1 MKKKTFLQLTVI
13 LLFGICLAGIL
24 AAASRILERGES
36 RAKYADFF
44 ELSDQID
51 VLFLGSSHV
60 INGLSPLDL
69 YEQYGFT
76 SYNMGGHGSE
86 MPETYWE
93 LKLARQYCQPKV
105 VVIDAYMMEK
115 DFHYQDVREGAS
127 KKEINTSVEQLHLN
141 MDCFPYSRLKKEA
154 VEDLIL
160 DPSIRRQFLFPFIT
174 YHDRWSELHEND
186 FRRLRGRADRNL
198 LMGAEMRY
206 HTYAGEIHSVAYLKD
221 AGMEAPSVGAEYL
234 IRIIEECQ
242 ADGIGV
248 VVTTL
253 PFHETETDWRTANGA
268 ALIAESMGVPD
279 INFLKMSEVNAY
291 TDFNDQGHLNHTG
304 AEKVTAY
311 IGRFLQENFA
321 LEDHREQEGYE
332 RWDERLKDYR
342 EELEEQE
349 RDDEFYDLYG
359 RMNELSFS
367 PDGVIVYVREGS
379 DAIRDQQ
386 FSRLI
391 EHLTGDN
398 APGFKKARQA
408 GLGYILIRDTGSGLI
423 REIPS
428 RKEVSDVPTAIGSLS
443 LLVSESFRNLYVD
456 GDMSRNLLD
465 MADHFYDD
473 VQIIS
478 YDPVTGEIIHH
489 ASYRYNGAEYVVQH

>member
-1 MKKKTFLQLTVI
+1 MKKKTILQLGII
-13 LLFGICLAGIL
+13 LLFGVCLAGIL
-24 AAASRILERGES
+24 AAAARILERGDS

-51 VLFLGSSHV
+51 VLFLGSSHM
-60 INGLSPLDL
+60 INGVNPLDL

-93 LKLARQYCQPKV
+93 LRLALQYCKPKV
-105 VVIDAYMMEK
+105 VVVDTYMMER
-115 DFHYQDVREGAS
+115 DYQYQDVRGGAS
-127 KKEINTSVEQLHLN
+127 EDEINTSVEQLHYN
-141 MDCFPYSRLKKEA
+141 IDCFPYSRLKKEA

-160 DPSIRRQFLFPFIT
+160 DPSIRKQFLFPFIT
-174 YHDRWSELHEND
+174 YHSRWSDLHEND
-186 FRRLRGRADRNL
+186 FRRLRGRASRNTM
-198 LMGAEMRY
+198 MGAEMRFK
-206 HTYAGEIHSVAYLKD
+206 TYAGEIHSVAYLKD

-234 IRIIEECQ
+234 IRLIEECREN
-242 ADGIGV
+242 GIGV
-248 VVTTL
+248 VVVTL

-268 ALIAESMGVPD
+268 ALIAESMGVPN
-279 INFLKMSEVNAY
+279 INFLRMSEVNAY

-311 IGRFLQENFA
+311 IGRFLSENFA
-321 LEDHREQEGYE
+321 LEDRREQEGCE
-332 RWDERLKDYR
+332 RWEERLRQYHLLM
-342 EELEEQE
+342 ENLEK
-349 RDDEFYDLYG
+349 DDEIYDLYG

-367 PDGVIVYVREGS
+367 PYGVIVFVREGS

-428 RKEVSDVPTAIGSLS
+428 RQTVSDIPTAMGSLS
-443 LLVSESFRNLYVD
+443 LLVSDSFRNLYAD
-456 GDMSRNLLD
+456 GDMSGNILD
-465 MADHFYDD
+465 MEDHFYDD

-478 YDPVTGEIIHH
+478 YDPLTGEIIHR
-489 ASYRYNGAEYVVQH
+489 AAYRYNGAEYLVQ